1 MTLTL
6 PPLLAAMVEAHN
18 AHDVEAFAECFA
30 DDAVVRDDGRMH
42 LGKAAIRTWFED
54 VSRNYQAVFDVTGLS
69 TIDGEPVLSGRIS
82 GNFDGSPIDLRYFTG
97 LEDGKIVALKIAP

>member
-1 MTLTL
+1 
-6 PPLLAAMVEAHN
+6 
-18 AHDVEAFAECFA
+18 
-30 DDAVVRDDGRMH
+30 MH

-54 VSRNYQAVFDVTGLS
+54 VSRNYQAVFDVTSLS

-82 GNFDGSPIDLRYFTG
+82 GNFDGSPVDLRYFTG